1 MQLTNPSQILKSE
14 VRGSIVT
21 DNYNC
26 FSSFNYAN
34 YQQESR
40 KSYGNLL
47 VFNDET
53 LAGQEKIKYDLDEN
67 QVVLLIPLVG
77 TIVIENDG
85 NSESIAVNQIHTFYI
100 EKENFFTI
108 SNDYE
113 KDLVNFLQIRFQ
125 LNPIKT
131 STTNFDLETR
141 NEFINLIT
149 RDEFSI
155 SIGIFDARKD
165 SIYKLND
172 SKKGLFAFV
181 LNGAFEFQNRL
192 LENRDGLKIWNIQE
206 IELEAL
212 SENAML
218 LLLEITI

>member
-1 MQLTNPSQILKSE
+1 MQLNNPSQILKSE
-14 VRGSIVT
+14 ERGIIAT
-21 DNYNC
+21 NNYNC
-26 FSSFNYAN
+26 FSCFNYEN

-40 KSYGNLL
+40 KPYVNLT

-53 LAGQEKIKYDLDEN
+53 LARKEKIKYDLDEN
-67 QVVLLIPLVG
+67 QVVILIPLVG
-77 TIVIENDG
+77 TIVLENYGD
-85 NSESIAVNQIHTFYI
+85 SESIAVNQIHTFYV
-100 EKENFFTI
+100 EKGKSFDI
-108 SNDYE
+108 SNPYE

-125 LNPIKT
+125 LDSIKT
-131 STTNFDLETR
+131 NTYNFDLETR
-141 NEFINLIT
+141 NEFVNLIT
-149 RDEFSI
+149 CDEFSI

-165 SIYKLND
+165 SFYKLNNI
-172 SKKGLFAFV
+172 KKGLFAFV

-218 LLLEITI
+218 LLLEIGI